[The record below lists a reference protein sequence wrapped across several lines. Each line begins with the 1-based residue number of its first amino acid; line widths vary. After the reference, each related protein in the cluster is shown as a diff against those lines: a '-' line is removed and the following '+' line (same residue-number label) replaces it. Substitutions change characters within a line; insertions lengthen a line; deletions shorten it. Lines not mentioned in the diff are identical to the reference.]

1 MTHSTI
7 IAATATALIVTWLA
21 ATLASR
27 LRPRVRYGQHP
38 PMPPGPP
45 PLPIVGNVRDLPP
58 AGSRPWEFW
67 LQHKDLYGPISSI
80 SALGRNMIVVHDPEI
95 IAELLEKRGGKY
107 SSRPWFPFASD
118 LCEYANGTVLLP
130 SGHKIRAHRK
140 YMHATIGTKAALAQH
155 VEHQSI
161 EVRRFLLRVMEQPDE
176 LLEHIKSEAGAI
188 IVKIA
193 YGYTMEPHGRD
204 PLIKLVQKS
213 MDDFSVATAPGNWLI
228 DIVPFLKY
236 MPEFLPGMG
245 FKQTAREF
253 KDVITHV
260 VNDPVEF
267 VKRQMAKGDH
277 YKSYVSNLYERVSDG
292 EEVTPEDEHDV
303 KWSAMALYTGGA
315 DTVSRKH
322 YLILFSSTQ

>member
-1 MTHSTI
+1 MLRI
-7 IAATATALIVTWLA
+7 L
-21 ATLASR
+21 R
-27 LRPRVRYGQHP
+27 LQV
-38 PMPPGPP
+38 
-45 PLPIVGNVRDLPP
+45 
-58 AGSRPWEFW
+58 
-67 LQHKDLYGPISSI
+67 
-80 SALGRNMIVVHDPEI
+80 
-95 IAELLEKRGGKY
+95 
-107 SSRPWFPFASD
+107 
-118 LCEYANGTVLLP
+118 
-130 SGHKIRAHRK
+130 
-140 YMHATIGTKAALAQH
+140 
-155 VEHQSI
+155 
-161 EVRRFLLRVMEQPDE
+161 
-176 LLEHIKSEAGAI
+176 
-188 IVKIA
+188 
-193 YGYTMEPHGRD
+193 
-204 PLIKLVQKS
+204 
-213 MDDFSVATAPGNWLI
+213 
-228 DIVPFLKY
+228 KY